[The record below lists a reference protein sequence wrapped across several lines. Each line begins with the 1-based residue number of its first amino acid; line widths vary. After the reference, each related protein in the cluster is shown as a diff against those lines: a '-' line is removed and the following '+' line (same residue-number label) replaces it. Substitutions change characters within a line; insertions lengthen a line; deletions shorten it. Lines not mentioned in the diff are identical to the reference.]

1 LTIHQQTLTLLS
13 QAQEWLAA
21 EGLSSQAEIKPGGI
35 AVHWRGM
42 PNAEV
47 KKVETATRN
56 GFRVFAG
63 KSGLKMLQFEA
74 GLELRV
80 AHPNKGDA
88 VSSILEG
95 LHPDV
100 KVAYLGDDLTDEDA
114 FHTLTN
120 RGLTVLVRRA
130 FRETCAQTWL
140 KPPHELIGFLEQW
153 WSCISK

>member
-1 LTIHQQTLTLLS
+1 
-13 QAQEWLAA
+13 
-21 EGLSSQAEIKPGGI
+21 
-35 AVHWRGM
+35 
-42 PNAEV
+42 
-47 KKVETATRN
+47 
-56 GFRVFAG
+56 
-63 KSGLKMLQFEA
+63 MLQFEA

-140 KPPHELIGFLEQW
+140 KPPHELIGFLEQYPSRCLLVDSRANFRNSMIDLEPQW
-153 WSCISK
+153 ATLRNACT